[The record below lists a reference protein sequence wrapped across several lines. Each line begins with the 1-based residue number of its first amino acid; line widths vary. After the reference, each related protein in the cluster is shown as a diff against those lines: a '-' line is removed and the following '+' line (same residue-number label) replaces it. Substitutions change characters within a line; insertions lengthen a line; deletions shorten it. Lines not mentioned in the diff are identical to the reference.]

1 MDVTG
6 GLTGEAYTR
15 VQRQLLDESAS
26 PAVSLIARTQRDTPA
41 MKRARLARITRC
53 VGKALEAGAKRV
65 ECDHN
70 LDLAASIVERVSGIE
85 YERYVIDELRVGVK
99 DAVSRTEPS
108 ALRSH
113 FRRRSGRRLEPRWCS
128 RRTVRRRADERR
140 RQSAERGARAGA
152 TEGF

>member
-1 MDVTG
+1 
-6 GLTGEAYTR
+6 
-15 VQRQLLDESAS
+15 
-26 PAVSLIARTQRDTPA
+26 

-99 DAVSRTEPS
+99 DAV
-108 ALRSH
+108 
-113 FRRRSGRRLEPRWCS
+113 
-128 RRTVRRRADERR
+128 
-140 RQSAERGARAGA
+140 
-152 TEGF
+152 

>member
-1 MDVTG
+1 M
-6 GLTGEAYTR
+6 LTAATKPEFGDYQCN
-15 VQRQLLDESAS
+15 V
-26 PAVSLIARTQRDTPA
+26 A
-41 MKRARLARITRC
+41 MPL
-53 VGKALEAGAKRV
+53 GKAPKMKPR
-65 ECDHN
+65 DI
-70 LDLAASIVERVSGIE
+70 AASIVERVSGIE

-140 RQSAERGARAGA
+140 R
-152 TEGF
+152 

>member
-1 MDVTG
+1 
-6 GLTGEAYTR
+6 
-15 VQRQLLDESAS
+15 
-26 PAVSLIARTQRDTPA
+26 
-41 MKRARLARITRC
+41 MKRARLARITRS

-108 ALRSH
+108 ALRNAYSALCLT

-140 RQSAERGARAGA
+140 R
-152 TEGF
+152 